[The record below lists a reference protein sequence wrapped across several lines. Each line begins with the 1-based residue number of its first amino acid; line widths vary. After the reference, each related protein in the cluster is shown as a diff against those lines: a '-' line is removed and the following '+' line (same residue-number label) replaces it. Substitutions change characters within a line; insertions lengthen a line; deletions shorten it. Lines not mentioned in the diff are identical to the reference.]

1 MPRTKKP
8 KCTYATLSG
17 RDRTAAFKKHIK
29 KMMNGGKK
37 TVKKKRVIGPN
48 HVSQIMKR
56 RAAKARAEKRASEEV
71 WAAVAERKA
80 REEAAEKFNRIFF
93 GTTPQMEYEMAKEAE
108 LQKMRKEREEKI
120 RNMTLQEY
128 IKDRSQYAPLA
139 RGFARRANVIRLA
152 WKLKKRRLT
161 KKRNRRVHWCDTQ
174 EIVEYI
180 NKHSEYFNIS
190 KIIK

>member
-17 RDRTAAFKKHIK
+17 QERKVAFKKHIL
-29 KMMNGGKK
+29 KMMNGNKK
-37 TVKKKRVIGPN
+37 KVKKKRVIGPN

-56 RAAKARAEKRASEEV
+56 RAAKARAEKQASAEV

-80 REEAAEKFNRIFF
+80 REEAAEQFNRWFY
-93 GTTPQMEYEMAKEAE
+93 GTTPQMEMEKRKEAE
-108 LQKMRKEREEKI
+108 IQKMREEREERI
-120 RNMTLQEY
+120 RNQALAEY
-128 IKDRSQYAPLA
+128 IEERSKWEPLA

-152 WKLKKRRLT
+152 WKLKWRRLT

-174 EIVEYI
+174 EIVEFI
-180 NKHSEYFNIS
+180 NKNSEYFNIS

>member
-1 MPRTKKP
+1 MPRTTKP

-17 RDRTAAFKKHIK
+17 RDRTVAFKKHIQ
-29 KMMNGGKK
+29 KMMNGNKK
-37 TVKKKRVIGPN
+37 KVKKKRVIGPN

-56 RAAKARAEKRASEEV
+56 RAAKARAEKQASAEV
-71 WAAVAERKA
+71 WAAVAERRA
-80 REEAAEKFNRIFF
+80 AEERAEKFNRIFF
-93 GTTPQMEYEMAKEAE
+93 GTTPQMEHEKQKEAE
-108 LQKMRKEREEKI
+108 LQKMREEREEKI

-139 RGFARRANVIRLA
+139 RGFNRQANVIRLA

-161 KKRNRRVHWCDTQ
+161 KKRNRRVHWNDIP
-174 EIVEYI
+174 EIVEFL
-180 NKHSEYFNIS
+180 NKNEDYFNIV

>member
-17 RDRTAAFKKHIK
+17 QERKVAFKKHIM
-29 KMMNGGKK
+29 KMMNGNKK
-37 TVKKKRVIGPN
+37 NVKKKRVIGPN

-71 WAAVAERKA
+71 WRQAAERKA
-80 REEAAEKFNRIFF
+80 REERAEQFNRWFY
-93 GTTPQMEYEMAKEAE
+93 GTTPQMEMEKQQEAE
-108 LQKMRKEREEKI
+108 IKQRYEEQQKRLKE
-120 RNMTLQEY
+120 MTLAEY
-128 IKDRSQYAPLA
+128 IEERSKWEPLA

-152 WKLKKRRLT
+152 WKLKWRRLT

-180 NKHSEYFNIS
+180 NKNSEYFNIS

>member
-17 RDRTAAFKKHIK
+17 QERKVAFKKHIL
-29 KMMNGGKK
+29 KMMNGNKK
-37 TVKKKRVIGPN
+37 KVKKKRVIGPN

-56 RAAKARAEKRASEEV
+56 RAAKARAEKQASAEV

-80 REEAAEKFNRIFF
+80 REEAAEQFNRWFY
-93 GTTPQMEYEMAKEAE
+93 GTTPQMEMEKRKEAE
-108 LQKMRKEREEKI
+108 IQKMREEREERI
-120 RNMTLQEY
+120 RNQTLAEY
-128 IKDRSQYAPLA
+128 IEERSKWEPLA

-152 WKLKKRRLT
+152 WKLKWRRLT

-180 NKHSEYFNIS
+180 NKNSEYFNIS